1 MSLKMVQVQ
10 CEEDDT
16 NQNCNAKAEKWV
28 PLAGPAKVAT
38 ETTCYMPSVWGKG
51 FTGGGTKE
59 RKVMLEWGHKRGG
72 QTEQA
77 RERIVTAEH
86 V

>member
-16 NQNCNAKAEKWV
+16 NENRNAKAAKWV

-38 ETTCYMPSVWGKG
+38 EMTCHTPRVWGKG
-51 FTGGGTKE
+51 FFGGGTKE
-59 RKVMLEWGHKRGG
+59 RKAVLEWGHKRGR

-77 RERIVTAEH
+77 REQEKEL
-86 V
+86 